1 MNGSNLYLFS
11 KHGFCLCT
19 GMMKHIKTGFKIL
32 VVIAILTPPLWLG
45 REKKRPVVV
54 AKKSD
59 LGTASYYA
67 NKFEGRK
74 TASGEVF
81 DNDSMTAAHNTL
93 PLGTRVRVTNLS
105 NGRSVI
111 VKITDRL
118 HATNSRII
126 DLTQTAARELG
137 FLAKGLARVR
147 VERV

>member
-1 MNGSNLYLFS
+1 
-11 KHGFCLCT
+11 
-19 GMMKHIKTGFKIL
+19 MMKHIKTGFKIL

-54 AKKSD
+54 VKKSD

-67 NKFEGRK
+67 SKFEGRK
-74 TASGEVF
+74 TANGDIF

-93 PLGTRVRVTNLS
+93 PLGTLVKVTNIS
-105 NGRSVI
+105 NGRFVI

-126 DLTQTAARELG
+126 DLTQTAARQLG
-137 FLAKGLARVR
+137 FLTSGLARVR
-147 VERV
+147 VEKV

>member
-1 MNGSNLYLFS
+1 
-11 KHGFCLCT
+11 
-19 GMMKHIKTGFKIL
+19 MMKHIKTGFKIL

-45 REKKRPVVV
+45 REKKQPAVVV
-54 AKKSD
+54 EKSD
-59 LGTASYYA
+59 MGTASYYA

-74 TASGEVF
+74 TASGEIF

-93 PLGTRVRVTNLS
+93 PLGTLVKVTNLS

-118 HATNSRII
+118 HATNTRII
-126 DLTQTAARELG
+126 DLTQTAARQLG
-137 FLAKGLARVR
+137 FLTNGLARVR

>member
-1 MNGSNLYLFS
+1 
-11 KHGFCLCT
+11 
-19 GMMKHIKTGFKIL
+19 MMKHIKTGFKIL

-54 AKKSD
+54 AKKSKSD
-59 LGTASYYA
+59 MGTASYYA
-67 NKFEGRK
+67 DKFEGRK
-74 TASGEVF
+74 TANGEVF

-93 PLGTRVRVTNLS
+93 PLGTLVKVTNLS

-137 FLAKGLARVR
+137 FLTRGLARVR